1 MLKKALLLTTST
13 LVLSACATLYT
24 TSHDWRLPGGLA
36 NYVITATLN
45 VGLFVS
51 DATIAVNGRQVLAGQ
66 SFFWTDLID
75 MSGTVDGLPINALC
89 NKSSKNCDVSIAG
102 IHAATLS
109 F

>member
-13 LVLSACATLYT
+13 LALSACGTLYT

-36 NYVITATLN
+36 NYVIGATLS
-45 VGLFVS
+45 VGLFTSEASV
-51 DATIAVNGRQVLAGQ
+51 AVNGRQVLQGQ

-89 NKSSKNCDVSIAG
+89 HKSAKTCDVSI
-102 IHAATLS
+102 
-109 F
+109 